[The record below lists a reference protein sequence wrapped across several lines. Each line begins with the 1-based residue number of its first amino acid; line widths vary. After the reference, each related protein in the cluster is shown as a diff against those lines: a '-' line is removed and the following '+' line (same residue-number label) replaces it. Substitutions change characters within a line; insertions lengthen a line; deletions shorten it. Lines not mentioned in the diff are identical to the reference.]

1 MGLLASAAVVGLTVG
16 VGLLI
21 VVAHLSNQE
30 AAAPSK
36 QTASRSEER
45 LQPTGDRQ
53 WEVAREVARVN
64 KAEGNTSRHDRTPA
78 AKDEDQ
84 GPAKLDLET
93 PRSAG
98 GARDRDTMPATTERA
113 AVADSAPA
121 KAGTVQQPSEKEKP
135 RATDEDRKEKQQD
148 LPDVALVIPEDTRP
162 EVRAILKEN
171 AINLRSKIG
180 SERVKAAE
188 VLGELKEQG
197 KPVRGLLC
205 QALLDPYEAVRVAAA
220 DALKNID
227 PKMQYLAVGL
237 LTEEDA
243 SKVRELL
250 AKIQK
255 LEEDGEPLSRL
266 VVHCAQRSA
275 AVNDVGILSQELTTL
290 SHIAKNDRTACRAI
304 ISALG
309 NPSELVRRS
318 AIQALS
324 RMKHSGLALSRLL
337 TLLQTETPENRL
349 AVIHTLVTAADKTTE
364 ETVAKAIAGQR
375 LHKEEKVR
383 RAVDEALNKLQYK
396 KDY

>member
-1 MGLLASAAVVGLTVG
+1 VG
-16 VGLLI
+16 
-21 VVAHLSNQE
+21 A
-30 AAAPSK
+30 
-36 QTASRSEER
+36 
-45 LQPTGDRQ
+45 
-53 WEVAREVARVN
+53 
-64 KAEGNTSRHDRTPA
+64 
-78 AKDEDQ
+78 
-84 GPAKLDLET
+84 
-93 PRSAG
+93 
-98 GARDRDTMPATTERA
+98 
-113 AVADSAPA
+113 
-121 KAGTVQQPSEKEKP
+121 VQQPPEKDKSGGP
-135 RATDEDRKEKQQD
+135 DADRKERQQD

-171 AINLRSKIG
+171 AINLRSNIG

-227 PKMQYLAVGL
+227 PKMQYLAIGL

-243 SKVRELL
+243 SKRKELL

-266 VVHCAQRSA
+266 IVHSAKRSA
-275 AVNDVGILSQELTTL
+275 ARNDVGTLGQELTAL

-304 ISALG
+304 ILALG
-309 NPSELVRRS
+309 HSSELVRRS
-318 AIQALS
+318 AIEALA
-324 RMKHSGLALSRLL
+324 RMKHSGLALSSLL
-337 TLLQTETPENRL
+337 TLLRTETPENRV
-349 AVIHTLVTAADKTTE
+349 AVIRTLVAAADKTTE
-364 ETVAKAIAGQR
+364 EMVAKAIAGQR